1 MLHPWQEEVQEYLYR
16 LWQRGEEVY
25 GERPGGD
32 WRLADSIREA
42 LWGRDDLLHP
52 KFRHLADVHPLAG
65 HCYVATEVYWHLMQC
80 GWWGDLSSGVFYPHR
95 VKVQGITHWYLA
107 PKDGGFPII
116 DITAEQF
123 EDEDVPVPYAQGRR
137 AGFLTKHPS
146 KRAQRVMDIVNAKR
160 YSGVNYQQVQPSIAT
175 TGRFLAYNTNT
186 YSIGQAAT
194 QKKTYLISTTI

>member
-25 GERPGGD
+25 GERAGGD
-32 WRLADSIREA
+32 WHLADSIREA

-52 KFRHLADVHPLAG
+52 KFRHLAGVHPLAG
-65 HCYVATEVYWHLMQC
+65 HCYVATEVYWHLM
-80 GWWGDLSSGVFYPHR
+80 LSGYWYTVSNGVFYPHR
-95 VKVQGITHWYLA
+95 VKVQGVTHWYLA

-146 KRAQRVMDIVNAKR
+146 KRAQRVIGIVNANR
-160 YSGVNYQQVQPSIAT
+160 YPGFNQQQIQSNIAT
-175 TGRFLAYNTNT
+175 TGRFLAYHHTPNNKIILKPA
-186 YSIGQAAT
+186 S
-194 QKKTYLISTTI
+194 KTYLIAPTI